1 MGQGRVEIIVNEGPH
16 GVALRSISVG
26 QHGEIIVPQRY
37 ALIGQAESAGRHDGL
52 RRIQGRQVFISLHE
66 RIPKQDQSH
75 LSFLLFPA
83 LFVLFFLFFVIC
95 FSICLRRSMAVTQRT
110 QRRSE
115 TGRRHRP
122 HQLPL
127 PLFPRQGKAHRAIN
141 TAYIQTRFAV
151 TLPRRQ
157 AQRRLHILP

>member
-26 QHGEIIVPQRY
+26 QHGKIIVPQRY
-37 ALIGQAESAGRHDGL
+37 ALSSQAESAGRHDRL
-52 RRIQGRQVFISLHE
+52 RRIQGRQIFISLHE

-75 LSFLLFPA
+75 LSFLLLPV
-83 LFVLFFLFFVIC
+83 LLVLFLLFFGISV
-95 FSICLRRSMAVTQRT
+95 SRHRRSIAVLQGT
-110 QRRSE
+110 QRRSD
-115 TGRRHRP
+115 TSRRHGP

-127 PLFPRQGKAHRAIN
+127 PLFPRQGKAHRAVN
-141 TAYIQTRFAV
+141 TAYIQARFAV